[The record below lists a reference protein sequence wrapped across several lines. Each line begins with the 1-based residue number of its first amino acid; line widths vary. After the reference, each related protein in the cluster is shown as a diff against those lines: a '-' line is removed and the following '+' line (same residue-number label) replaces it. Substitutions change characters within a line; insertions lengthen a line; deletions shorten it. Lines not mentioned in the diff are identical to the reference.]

1 MQTDPSSAALYQ
13 YHPLYS
19 GNPSSL
25 TGGTN
30 STGTT
35 GGGKTSDAITGVIR
49 ISYII
54 SVKSDQFTTNY
65 DIAHFVFIKMI

>member
-35 GGGKTSDAITGVIR
+35 GGGKTSDATTGVIR

-54 SVKSDQFTTNY
+54 
-65 DIAHFVFIKMI
+65 